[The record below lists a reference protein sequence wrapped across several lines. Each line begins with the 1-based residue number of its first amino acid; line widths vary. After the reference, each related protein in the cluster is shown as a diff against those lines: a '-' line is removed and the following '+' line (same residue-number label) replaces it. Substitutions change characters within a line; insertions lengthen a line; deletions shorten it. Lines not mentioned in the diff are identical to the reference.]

1 MVSDMSRKSLSTLIF
16 LLFVTLAIVL
26 LSSDRG
32 VSGVMEDIGNLIS
45 RLFV

>member
-1 MVSDMSRKSLSTLIF
+1 MGRKTLSTLIF
-16 LLFVTLAIVL
+16 FLFLTLGIVL

-32 VSGVMEDIGNLIS
+32 VSGVMEDIGSLIS

>member
-16 LLFVTLAIVL
+16 FLFVTLGIVL

-32 VSGVMEDIGNLIS
+32 VSGVMEDIGNLLS

>member
-16 LLFVTLAIVL
+16 FLFVALAIVL

-32 VSGVMEDIGNLIS
+32 VSGVMEDIGDLIS